1 MNTYFDFIADDHSNK
16 MPTPELIKA
25 HIKFTTE
32 ENPDLT
38 EAEYRLFSIMRKD
51 IIDALADPYALTPF
65 NDDTGEG
72 YLFTLGTKVEPSE
85 VVWDLLKTFVVCHDW
100 ETLTFDFTGKI
111 YCKTKQHGSTVT
123 SEYNDYMIKLYTQV
137 GELDLVEEDN

>member
-1 MNTYFDFIADDHSNK
+1 

-25 HIKFTTE
+25 HLKFTTE
-32 ENPDLT
+32 ENPNLT

-51 IIDALADPYALTPF
+51 IIDALSDPYALTPF
-65 NDDTGEG
+65 NDITGVG
-72 YLFTLGTKVEPSE
+72 YLFTLSTKDEPSE

-100 ETLTFDFTGKI
+100 ETLTFDIGGKMF
-111 YCKTKQHGSTVT
+111 CKILQHGSARTIERN
-123 SEYNDYMIKLYTQV
+123 SYKIKLYTQV